1 MTDLATFSLD
11 REPRGRGPEQGAM
24 DFDMARVGL
33 GQAGDDVDQGR
44 RATAGPTEQ
53 RKYSSTFH
61 FDRYVE
67 SESIAARLSANLQHQ
82 RPSIL
87 YMRRA
92 MSSAATRPSS
102 P

>member
-1 MTDLATFSLD
+1 
-11 REPRGRGPEQGAM
+11 
-24 DFDMARVGL
+24 MARIGL
-33 GQAGDDVDQGR
+33 EQAGDDVDQGR
-44 RATAGPTEQ
+44 LATAGPAEQ
-53 RKYSSTFH
+53 RKHSSTFH

-102 P
+102 PSVIEMAASRAARASPPGVCNAV